1 MSAVETDVSVL
12 SSHLCDQWVTGEVG
26 PATPVVVD
34 AVTGEPI
41 ARVSADGLDLAGA
54 VAHAR
59 DVGGPA
65 LRAHTFTERA
75 AMLQEVVAALNDA
88 KDELYEL
95 SARAGASRSDAWG
108 DVDGGIGTMAS
119 ISSRAARK
127 LPDAHVWVDQD
138 LVRLS
143 RDDTFHAV
151 QAQVAMP
158 GVAVHVNAFNF
169 PVWGMLEKF
178 APALLAGMPCIAKPA
193 PQAGFVAHRAF
204 EVLVGADVLPPGA
217 VQLVMGGAVDLLAHL
232 DHRDV
237 LAFTGSAATARRL
250 KAHPAIVERN
260 VRFNAETDSVNACVL
275 AADVPT
281 GSDVHAAFLDEVV
294 GQVTNKSGQRCTSI
308 RRVLVPAGRLD
319 EVSSD
324 LAERF
329 GALVLGDPR
338 RDDVD
343 LGPLVDATQ
352 RETVL
357 AAIER
362 LAGGAEVL
370 TGPEPTGLVGVDAD
384 PGTFVAPTVLQAHD
398 ARAAV
403 VHDVEAFGP
412 VVTVLGYEDA
422 ADAADLAA
430 LGGGGLVASVF
441 ATGVTPDVVDLVRA
455 LAPHHGRVLVVD
467 ETSRRRQTGHGT
479 PLARLHHG
487 GPGRAGGGSELG
499 GLDSLH
505 HYLQRVAIQ
514 GSPELLTAVTGRW
527 VSGAPRHHETHP
539 FRLHFDELAVGDSV
553 TAGPREI
560 TREDI
565 DAFAALTGD
574 HFYAHTDEEAAVR
587 NPLFGGI
594 VAHGYL
600 LLSIAAGLFVA
611 PEEGPVL
618 ANTGLDGLRF
628 MKPIRPGDDVTV
640 TLTCLGK
647 ADRPGEEHGEVRWAI
662 ELVDQDGDLAAVYE
676 LLTMVARSDT

>member
-1 MSAVETDVSVL
+1 VGAVQTDVSVL
-12 SSHLCDQWVTGEVG
+12 SSHVCDQWVTGEVR

-41 ARVSADGLDLAGA
+41 ARVSADGLDLAAA

-59 DVGGPA
+59 DVGGPG

-95 SARAGASRSDAWG
+95 SARAGSSRSDAWG

-119 ISSRAARK
+119 IASRAARK

-158 GVAVHVNAFNF
+158 GVAVHVNAFNY

-204 EVLVGADVLPPGA
+204 EMLVEVGVLPPGA

-250 KAHPAIVERN
+250 KAHPAIGERN
-260 VRFNAETDSVNACVL
+260 VRFNAETDSVNASVL
-275 AADVPT
+275 APDVPA
-281 GSDVHAAFLDEVV
+281 GSDIHAAFLDEVV

-308 RRVLVPAGRLD
+308 RRVLVPADRLD
-319 EVSSD
+319 EVSGE

-357 AAIER
+357 ASIER
-362 LAGGAEVL
+362 LAGGADLL
-370 TGPEPTGLVGVDAD
+370 TGPDPTSLVGVDGD
-384 PGTFVAPTVLQAHD
+384 PGTFVAPTVLRARD
-398 ARAAV
+398 ARSAV

-412 VVTVLGYEDA
+412 VVTVVGYDDA
-422 ADAADLAA
+422 ADAADLVA

-441 ATGVTPDVVDLVRA
+441 ATGVTTEVVDLVRA

-467 ETSRRRQTGHGT
+467 ETARRRQTGHGT

-527 VSGAPRHHETHP
+527 VSGAPRHHGTHP
-539 FRLHFDELAVGDSV
+539 FRTTFDALEVGDSV

-565 DAFAALTGD
+565 DAFADLTGD
-574 HFYAHTDEEAAVR
+574 HFYAHTDEEAAAR

-600 LLSIAAGLFVA
+600 LLSVAAGLFVA

-618 ANTGLDGLRF
+618 ANTGLDALRF
-628 MKPIRPGDDVTV
+628 MKPVRPGDEVTV
-640 TLTCLGK
+640 TLTCMGK
-647 ADRPGEEHGEVRWAI
+647 ADRPGEEHGEVRWAV
-662 ELVDQDGDLAAVYE
+662 ELVDGDGDLAAVYE
-676 LLTMVARSDT
+676 LLTMVARA